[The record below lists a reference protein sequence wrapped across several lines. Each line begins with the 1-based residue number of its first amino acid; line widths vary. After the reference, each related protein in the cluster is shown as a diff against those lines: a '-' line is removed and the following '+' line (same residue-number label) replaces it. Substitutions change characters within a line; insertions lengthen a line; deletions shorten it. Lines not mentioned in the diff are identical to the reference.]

1 MVTAGTDVISLTDPW
16 RRMSGVNVTVYSV
29 DDSVVKERCSN
40 GRGARSFQNVL
51 ADVGLFV
58 LQRRCDALIQH
69 IYDLMV
75 DKTHY

>member
-1 MVTAGTDVISLTDPW
+1 M
-16 RRMSGVNVTVYSV
+16 NVTVYSV

-58 LQRRCDALIQH
+58 RQRRCVTLMQH
-69 IYDLMV
+69 MSLNGRDN
-75 DKTHY
+75 T